1 MEKENGKLM
10 QKEIKLVKTIRDLM
24 YEAVE
29 GIYAGDCKNLTV
41 GRLEDTFA
49 LLKELEDLL
58 NSRIMVP

>member
-1 MEKENGKLM
+1 M
-10 QKEIKLVKTIRDLM
+10 QKEIKLVQTIRDLM

-29 GIYAGDCKNLTV
+29 GIYAGDCKHLTV